1 MLNYDYHFTEDDRML
16 TMKQRVTTLLQELP
30 DECSIEDI
38 QYRLYVLM
46 KVMAGLETANREG
59 VLSQEQAEQQLG
71 KWLIQ

>member
-1 MLNYDYHFTEDDRML
+1 ML

>member
-1 MLNYDYHFTEDDRML
+1 ML

-46 KVMAGLETANREG
+46 KVMAGLEAADKEG
-59 VLSQEQAEQQLG
+59 VVSQEQAEQQLG